1 MIKNIDSMGYTQADN
16 FNDRPTQTI
25 RPTSLQIQKNWL
37 NLDTHLNIHNYAGL
51 HRDDMETIEVFEL
64 TVLELYL

>member
-1 MIKNIDSMGYTQADN
+1 MGYTQADN

-25 RPTSLQIQKNWL
+25 CPISLQIQ